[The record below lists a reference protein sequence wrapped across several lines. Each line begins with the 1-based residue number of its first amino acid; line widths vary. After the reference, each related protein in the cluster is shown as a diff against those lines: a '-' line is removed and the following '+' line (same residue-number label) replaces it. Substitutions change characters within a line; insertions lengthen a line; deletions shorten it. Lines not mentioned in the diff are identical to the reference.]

1 MIKRVE
7 IQNFQSHKN
16 TVLEFVPGTNVI
28 IGESDAGKSTIFR
41 AINWVITNRPLG
53 DTFRSDWGGDTRVT
67 IYTAEGDV
75 IERIKTATRNV
86 YIVNGK
92 ALTAFGS
99 EVPEQVS
106 EILRMDE
113 ANIQSQM
120 DVPFLLAVSPGE
132 AARLLNKA
140 ASIDDIDYTISNL
153 RGEYQ
158 KISNNIKFNEG
169 KLKDYEKQ
177 IKHYDN
183 LPELE
188 EKLGRVEEVEK
199 ELEKHEQ
206 KLGKLTQLVAEVIR
220 IHSELEKTKNIQQ
233 ITQKFE
239 QILSGYNDYEEQRKR
254 LDKLEQVAHKVKIRK
269 AYLKSTQY
277 IDDCFT
283 LVQKTY
289 YEEYQKYQTK
299 QQTLFKLKRIVGNM
313 TTLNQSIQR
322 IEREISQLEKEFR
335 KLCPDECPLCGSKI
349 RK

>member
-1 MIKRVE
+1 MITKAE
-7 IQNFQSHKN
+7 IWNFQSHKH

-28 IGESDAGKSTIFR
+28 IGESDAGKSAIFR

-53 DTFRSDWGGDTRVT
+53 DTFRSDWGGDTRVV
-67 IYTAEGDV
+67 IYTSEGDV
-75 IERIKTATRNV
+75 IERIKTASRNV
-86 YIVNGK
+86 YVINGK

-99 EVPEQVS
+99 EVPEQVT

-120 DVPFLLAVSPGE
+120 DVPFLLAVSSGE

-169 KLKDYEKQ
+169 KLKDYEEK
-177 IKHYDN
+177 IKEYDN
-183 LPELE
+183 IPILE
-188 EKLGRVEEVEK
+188 EKLERVENTEK
-199 ELEKHEQ
+199 ELEKQEQ
-206 KLGKLTQLVAEVIR
+206 RLLKLSQLVSDIRR
-220 IHSELEKTKNIQQ
+220 IHTELEKTKNIQQ
-233 ITQKFE
+233 IAQKFE
-239 QILSGYNDYEEQRKR
+239 QILSRYKEYEEQRKR
-254 LDKLEQVAHKVKIRK
+254 LDKLEQFAHKVKIRK
-269 AYLKSTQY
+269 AYLESTQY

-289 YEEYQKYQTK
+289 DEYQKYQTK
-299 QQTLFKLKRIVGNM
+299 QQTFTKLKRLIGSVIA
-313 TTLNQSIQR
+313 LNQFIQR
-322 IEREISQLEKEFR
+322 IEREVSLLEEEFR
-335 KLCPDECPLCGSKI
+335 KLCPEECPLCGARI

>member
-1 MIKRVE
+1 MIIKVE
-7 IQNFQSHKN
+7 IENFQSHKN
-16 TVLEFVPGTNVI
+16 TVLEFVPGTNVV
-28 IGESDAGKSTIFR
+28 IGESDAGKSAIFR
-41 AINWVITNRPLG
+41 AINWAITNRPLG
-53 DTFRSDWGGDTRVT
+53 DGFRSDWGGDTRVA

-86 YIVNGK
+86 YIINEK
-92 ALTAFGS
+92 PLTAFGS

-158 KISNNIKFNEG
+158 KVSNNIKFNEG

-177 IKHYDN
+177 IKQYDN

-188 EKLGRVEEVEK
+188 EKLERVEEAEK

-206 KLGKLTQLVAEVIR
+206 KLVKLTQLVAEVIR
-220 IHSELEKTKNIQQ
+220 IHTELEKTKNIQQ
-233 ITQKFE
+233 IAQKFE
-239 QILSGYNDYEEQRKR
+239 QILSRYNQYEEQRKR
-254 LDKLEQVAHKVKIRK
+254 LDKLEQIAQKVKVRQE
-269 AYLKSTQY
+269 YLKSTQY
-277 IDDCFT
+277 VEDSIA
-283 LVQKTY
+283 LVQKVY
-289 YEEYQKYQTK
+289 DEYQECQTK
-299 QQTLFKLKRIVGNM
+299 QQTFVKLKRLIGSV
-313 TTLNQSIQR
+313 TSLNQSIQR

-335 KLCPDECPLCGSKI
+335 KLCPNECPLCGAKI

>member
-1 MIKRVE
+1 MIKKVE
-7 IQNFQSHKN
+7 IENFQSHKK
-16 TVLEFVPGTNVI
+16 TILEFVPGTNVI
-28 IGESDAGKSTIFR
+28 IGESDAGKSAIFR
-41 AINWVITNRPLG
+41 AINWAITNRPLG
-53 DTFRSDWGGDTRVT
+53 DGFRSDWGGDTRVA

-86 YIVNGK
+86 YIINEK
-92 ALTAFGS
+92 PLTAFGS

-158 KISNNIKFNEG
+158 KVSNNIKFNEG

-177 IKHYDN
+177 IKQYDN

-188 EKLGRVEEVEK
+188 EKLERVEEAEK

-206 KLGKLTQLVAEVIR
+206 KLVKLTQLVAEVIR
-220 IHSELEKTKNIQQ
+220 IHTELEKTKNIQQ
-233 ITQKFE
+233 IEQKFE
-239 QILSGYNDYEEQRKR
+239 QILSRYNQYEEQRKR
-254 LDKLEQVAHKVKIRK
+254 LDKLEQIAQKVKVRQE
-269 AYLKSTQY
+269 YLKSTQY
-277 IDDCFT
+277 VEDSIA
-283 LVQKTY
+283 LVQKVY
-289 YEEYQKYQTK
+289 DEYREYQTK
-299 QQTLFKLKRIVGNM
+299 QQTFVKLKRLIGSVAA
-313 TTLNQSIQR
+313 LNQSIQR

-335 KLCPDECPLCGSKI
+335 KLRPNECPLCGAKI

>member
-1 MIKRVE
+1 MIKKVE
-7 IQNFQSHKN
+7 IENFQSHKN
-16 TVLEFVPGTNVI
+16 TVLEFVPGTNVV
-28 IGESDAGKSTIFR
+28 IGESDAGKSAIFR
-41 AINWVITNRPLG
+41 AINWAITNRPLG
-53 DTFRSDWGGDTRVT
+53 DGFRSDWGGDTRVA

-86 YIVNGK
+86 YVINGK
-92 ALTAFGS
+92 PLTAFGS
-99 EVPEQVS
+99 EVPEQVT

-120 DVPFLLAVSPGE
+120 DVPFLVAVSPGE

-158 KISNNIKFNEG
+158 NVSNNIKFNEG

-177 IKHYDN
+177 IKQYDN
-183 LPELE
+183 LLELE
-188 EKLGRVEEVEK
+188 EKLERVEEAEK

-206 KLGKLTQLVAEVIR
+206 KLVKLTQLVAEVIR
-220 IHSELEKTKNIQQ
+220 IHTELEKAKNIQQ
-233 ITQKFE
+233 IAQKFE
-239 QILSGYNDYEEQRKR
+239 QILSRYKEYEEQRKR

-277 IDDCFT
+277 IDDCST
-283 LVQKTY
+283 LLQKIY
-289 YEEYQKYQTK
+289 DEYQKYQTK
-299 QQTLFKLKRIVGNM
+299 QQTLSNLKRLIGSVIA
-313 TTLNQSIQR
+313 LNQSIQR
-322 IEREISQLEKEFR
+322 IEREISLLEKEFR
-335 KLCPDECPLCGSKI
+335 KLCPDECPLCGAKI

>member
-16 TVLEFVPGTNVI
+16 TLLEFVPGTNVI
-28 IGESDAGKSTIFR
+28 IGESDAGKSAIFR

-53 DTFRSDWGGDTRVT
+53 DTFRSDWGGDTRVA

-75 IERIKTATRNV
+75 IERIKTSTRNV
-86 YIVNGK
+86 YVINGK
-92 ALTAFGS
+92 PLTAFGS

-169 KLKDYEKQ
+169 KLKDYEEK
-177 IKHYDN
+177 IKEYDN
-183 LPELE
+183 IPILE
-188 EKLGRVEEVEK
+188 GKLEQLEDAEK
-199 ELEKHEQ
+199 EREKYEQ
-206 KLGKLTQLVAEVIR
+206 KLGKLTQLVAGVIR
-220 IHSELEKTKNIQQ
+220 IHTELEKTKNIQQ

-239 QILSGYNDYEEQRKR
+239 QILSEYNDYEEQRKR
-254 LDKLEQVAHKVKIRK
+254 LDKLEQIAQKVKARRE
-269 AYLKSTQY
+269 YLKSTQY
-277 IDDCFT
+277 VEDCIA
-283 LVQKTY
+283 LVQKAY
-289 YEEYQKYQTK
+289 DEYREYQTK
-299 QQTLFKLKRIVGNM
+299 QQTLFKLKHIVGNM

-322 IEREISQLEKEFR
+322 IDREISQLEKEFR
-335 KLCPDECPLCGSKI
+335 KLCPDECPLCGAKI

>member
-1 MIKRVE
+1 MIKKVE

-16 TVLEFVPGTNVI
+16 TALEFVPGTNVV
-28 IGESDAGKSTIFR
+28 IGESDAGKSAIFR

-53 DTFRSDWGGDTRVT
+53 DTFRSDWGGDTRVV

-86 YIVNGK
+86 YVINGK
-92 ALTAFGS
+92 PLTAFCS

-106 EILRMDE
+106 EILRMDK

-177 IKHYDN
+177 IKQYDN

-188 EKLGRVEEVEK
+188 EKLEGIEEAEK
-199 ELEKHEQ
+199 EMEKHEQ
-206 KLGKLTQLVAEVIR
+206 KLDKLTQLVTEVIR
-220 IHSELEKTKNIQQ
+220 IHTELEKTKNIQQ
-233 ITQKFE
+233 IAQKFE
-239 QILSGYNDYEEQRKR
+239 QILSRYKEYEEQRKR
-254 LDKLEQVAHKVKIRK
+254 LDKLEQFAHKVKIRK

-289 YEEYQKYQTK
+289 DEYQKYQTK
-299 QQTLFKLKRIVGNM
+299 QQTFDKLKRLIGSVIA
-313 TTLNQSIQR
+313 LNQSIQR
-322 IEREISQLEKEFR
+322 IEQEISLLGKEFKR
-335 KLCPDECPLCGSKI
+335 LCPEECPLCGARI

>member
-1 MIKRVE
+1 MITKAE
-7 IQNFQSHKN
+7 IWNFQSHKH

-86 YIVNGK
+86 YVINGK
-92 ALTAFGS
+92 PLTAFGS

-153 RGEYQ
+153 RVEYQ

-169 KLKDYEKQ
+169 KLKDYEEQ
-177 IKHYDN
+177 IKEYDN

-188 EKLGRVEEVEK
+188 EKLGRVEEAEK
-199 ELEKHEQ
+199 ELGKHEQ
-206 KLGKLTQLVAEVIR
+206 KLAKLTQLVAGVIR

-289 YEEYQKYQTK
+289 EEYQKYQTK
-299 QQTLFKLKRIVGNM
+299 QQALAKLKRLIGSV
-313 TTLNQSIQR
+313 TALNQSIQR
-322 IEREISQLEKEFR
+322 IEREISQLEKEFG
-335 KLCPDECPLCGSKI
+335 KLRLDECPLCGAKI

>member
-1 MIKRVE
+1 MIKKVE

-16 TVLEFVPGTNVI
+16 TELEFVPGTNVV
-28 IGESDAGKSTIFR
+28 IGESDAGKSAIFR

-53 DTFRSDWGGDTRVT
+53 DGFRSDWGGDTRVV

-169 KLKDYEKQ
+169 KLKDYEEK
-177 IKHYDN
+177 IKEYDN
-183 LPELE
+183 IPILE
-188 EKLGRVEEVEK
+188 GKLEQLEDAEK
-199 ELEKHEQ
+199 EREKYEQ
-206 KLGKLTQLVAEVIR
+206 KLGKLTQLVAGVIR
-220 IHSELEKTKNIQQ
+220 IHTELEKTKNIQQ

-239 QILSGYNDYEEQRKR
+239 QILSEYNDYEEQRKR
-254 LDKLEQVAHKVKIRK
+254 LDKLEQIAQKVKARRE
-269 AYLKSTQY
+269 YLKSTQY
-277 IDDCFT
+277 VEDCIA
-283 LVQKTY
+283 LVQKAY
-289 YEEYQKYQTK
+289 DEYREYQTK
-299 QQTLFKLKRIVGNM
+299 QQTLFKLKHIVGNM

-322 IEREISQLEKEFR
+322 IDREISQLEKEFR
-335 KLCPDECPLCGSKI
+335 KLCPDECPLCGAKI

>member
-1 MIKRVE
+1 MIKKVE

-16 TVLEFVPGTNVI
+16 TVLEFVPGTNVV
-28 IGESDAGKSTIFR
+28 IGESDAGKSAIFR

-53 DTFRSDWGGDTRVT
+53 DGFRSDWGGDTRVA
-67 IYTAEGDV
+67 IYTTEGDV
-75 IERIKTATRNV
+75 IERIKSSTKNL
-86 YIVNGK
+86 YIVNGNP
-92 ALTAFGS
+92 LTAFGS
-99 EVPEQVS
+99 EVPEQVT

-158 KISNNIKFNEG
+158 KVSNNIKFNEG

-177 IKHYDN
+177 IKQYDN
-183 LPELE
+183 LLELE
-188 EKLGRVEEVEK
+188 EKLERVEEAEK

-206 KLGKLTQLVAEVIR
+206 KLAKLTQLVAGVIR
-220 IHSELEKTKNIQQ
+220 IHTELEKTKNIQQ
-233 ITQKFE
+233 IAQKFE
-239 QILSGYNDYEEQRKR
+239 QILSGYNDYEEQRQR
-254 LDKLEQVAHKVKIRK
+254 LDKLEQIAQKVKVRQE
-269 AYLKSTQY
+269 YLKSTQY
-277 IDDCFT
+277 VEDSIA

-289 YEEYQKYQTK
+289 DEYQKYQTK
-299 QQTLFKLKRIVGNM
+299 QQTFVKLKHLIGSVAA
-313 TTLNQSIQR
+313 LNQSVQR
-322 IEREISQLEKEFR
+322 IEREIFQLEKEFR
-335 KLCPDECPLCGSKI
+335 KLCPDECPLCGAKI

>member
-1 MIKRVE
+1 MIKKVE
-7 IQNFQSHKN
+7 IENFQSHKK
-16 TVLEFVPGTNVI
+16 TILEFVPGTNVI
-28 IGESDAGKSTIFR
+28 IGESDAGKSAIFR
-41 AINWVITNRPLG
+41 AINWAITNRPLG
-53 DTFRSDWGGDTRVT
+53 DGFRSDWGGDTRVA

-86 YIVNGK
+86 YIINEK
-92 ALTAFGS
+92 PLTAFGS

-158 KISNNIKFNEG
+158 KVSNNIKFNEG

-177 IKHYDN
+177 IEQYDN

-188 EKLGRVEEVEK
+188 EKLERVEEAEK

-206 KLGKLTQLVAEVIR
+206 KLVKLTQLVAEVIR
-220 IHSELEKTKNIQQ
+220 IHTELEKTKNIQQ
-233 ITQKFE
+233 IEQKFE
-239 QILSGYNDYEEQRKR
+239 QILSRYNQYEEQRKR
-254 LDKLEQVAHKVKIRK
+254 LDKLEQIAQKVKVRQE
-269 AYLKSTQY
+269 YLKSTQY
-277 IDDCFT
+277 VEDSIA
-283 LVQKTY
+283 LVQKVY
-289 YEEYQKYQTK
+289 DEYQECQTK
-299 QQTLFKLKRIVGNM
+299 QQTFVKLKRLIGSV
-313 TTLNQSIQR
+313 TSLNQSIQR

-335 KLCPDECPLCGSKI
+335 KLRPNECPLCGAKI

>member
-1 MIKRVE
+1 MIKKVE
-7 IQNFQSHKN
+7 IENFQSHKK
-16 TVLEFVPGTNVI
+16 TILEFVPGTNVI
-28 IGESDAGKSTIFR
+28 IGESDAGKSAIFR
-41 AINWVITNRPLG
+41 AINWAITNRPLG
-53 DTFRSDWGGDTRVT
+53 DGFRSDWGGDTRVA

-86 YIVNGK
+86 YIINEK
-92 ALTAFGS
+92 PLTAFGS

-140 ASIDDIDYTISNL
+140 ASIDDIDYTLSNL

-158 KISNNIKFNEG
+158 KVSNNIKFNEG

-177 IKHYDN
+177 IKQYDN

-188 EKLGRVEEVEK
+188 EKLGRVEDAEK

-206 KLGKLTQLVAEVIR
+206 KLDKLTQLVAGVIR
-220 IHSELEKTKNIQQ
+220 IHTELEKTKNIQQ
-233 ITQKFE
+233 MIQKFE
-239 QILSGYNDYEEQRKR
+239 QILSGYNDYEEQRKW
-254 LDKLEQVAHKVKIRK
+254 LDKLEQIAQKVKVRQE
-269 AYLKSTQY
+269 YLKSTQY
-277 IDDCFT
+277 VEDSIA
-283 LVQKTY
+283 LVQKVY
-289 YEEYQKYQTK
+289 DEYREYQTK
-299 QQTLFKLKRIVGNM
+299 QQTFVKLKRLIGSV
-313 TTLNQSIQR
+313 TSLNQSIQR
-322 IEREISQLEKEFR
+322 IEWEISQLEKEFR
-335 KLCPDECPLCGSKI
+335 KLCPDECPLCGAKI

>member
-1 MIKRVE
+1 MIKKVE
-7 IQNFQSHKN
+7 IENFQSHKK
-16 TVLEFVPGTNVI
+16 TILEFVPGTNVI
-28 IGESDAGKSTIFR
+28 IGESDAGKSAIFR
-41 AINWVITNRPLG
+41 AINWAITNRPLG
-53 DTFRSDWGGDTRVT
+53 DGFRSDWGGDTRVA

-86 YIVNGK
+86 YIINEK
-92 ALTAFGS
+92 PLTAFGS

-158 KISNNIKFNEG
+158 KVSNNIKFNEG

-177 IKHYDN
+177 IEQYDN

-188 EKLGRVEEVEK
+188 EKLERVEEAEK

-206 KLGKLTQLVAEVIR
+206 KLVKLTQLVAEVIR
-220 IHSELEKTKNIQQ
+220 IHTELEKTKNIQQ
-233 ITQKFE
+233 IEQKFE
-239 QILSGYNDYEEQRKR
+239 QILSRYNQYEEQRKR
-254 LDKLEQVAHKVKIRK
+254 LDKLEQIAQKVKVRQE
-269 AYLKSTQY
+269 YLKSTQY
-277 IDDCFT
+277 VEDSIA
-283 LVQKTY
+283 LVQKVY
-289 YEEYQKYQTK
+289 DEYREYQTK
-299 QQTLFKLKRIVGNM
+299 QQTFVKLKRLIGSVAA
-313 TTLNQSIQR
+313 LNQSIQR

-335 KLCPDECPLCGSKI
+335 KLRPNECPLCGAKI

>member
-1 MIKRVE
+1 MIKKVE
-7 IQNFQSHKN
+7 IENFQSHKK
-16 TVLEFVPGTNVI
+16 TILEFVPGTNVI
-28 IGESDAGKSTIFR
+28 IGESDAGKSAIFR
-41 AINWVITNRPLG
+41 AINWAITNRPLG
-53 DTFRSDWGGDTRVT
+53 DGFRSDWGGDTRVA

-86 YIVNGK
+86 YIINEK
-92 ALTAFGS
+92 PLTAFGS

-158 KISNNIKFNEG
+158 KVSNNIKFNEG

-177 IKHYDN
+177 IEQYDN

-188 EKLGRVEEVEK
+188 EKLERVEEAEK

-206 KLGKLTQLVAEVIR
+206 KLVKLTQLVAEVIR
-220 IHSELEKTKNIQQ
+220 IHTELEKTKNIQQ
-233 ITQKFE
+233 IEQKFE
-239 QILSGYNDYEEQRKR
+239 QILSRYNQYEEQRKR
-254 LDKLEQVAHKVKIRK
+254 LDKLEQIAQKVKVRQE
-269 AYLKSTQY
+269 YLKSTQY
-277 IDDCFT
+277 VEDSIA
-283 LVQKTY
+283 LVQKVY
-289 YEEYQKYQTK
+289 DEYREYQTK
-299 QQTLFKLKRIVGNM
+299 QQTFVKLKRLIGSV
-313 TTLNQSIQR
+313 TSLNQSIQR

-335 KLCPDECPLCGSKI
+335 KLRPNECPLCGAKI

>member
-1 MIKRVE
+1 
-7 IQNFQSHKN
+7 
-16 TVLEFVPGTNVI
+16 
-28 IGESDAGKSTIFR
+28 
-41 AINWVITNRPLG
+41 
-53 DTFRSDWGGDTRVT
+53 
-67 IYTAEGDV
+67 DV

-153 RGEYQ
+153 RSEYQ

-177 IKHYDN
+177 IKQYDN

-188 EKLGRVEEVEK
+188 EKLER
-199 ELEKHEQ
+199 
-206 KLGKLTQLVAEVIR
+206 AE
-220 IHSELEKTKNIQQ
+220 
-233 ITQKFE
+233 
-239 QILSGYNDYEEQRKR
+239 
-254 LDKLEQVAHKVKIRK
+254 
-269 AYLKSTQY
+269 
-277 IDDCFT
+277 
-283 LVQKTY
+283 
-289 YEEYQKYQTK
+289 
-299 QQTLFKLKRIVGNM
+299 
-313 TTLNQSIQR
+313 
-322 IEREISQLEKEFR
+322 
-335 KLCPDECPLCGSKI
+335 
-349 RK
+349 

>member
-1 MIKRVE
+1 
-7 IQNFQSHKN
+7 
-16 TVLEFVPGTNVI
+16 
-28 IGESDAGKSTIFR
+28 
-41 AINWVITNRPLG
+41 LG
-53 DTFRSDWGGDTRVT
+53 DTFRSDWGGDTRVA
-67 IYTAEGDV
+67 IYTSEGDV
-75 IERIKTATRNV
+75 IERIKSSTKNL

-92 ALTAFGS
+92 PLTAFGS

-158 KISNNIKFNEG
+158 KISNNVKFNEG
-169 KLKDYEKQ
+169 KLKDYQTQ
-177 IKHYDN
+177 IKQYDN
-183 LPELE
+183 LPGLE
-188 EKLGRVEEVEK
+188 EKLEQLEEAEK
-199 ELEKHEQ
+199 ELERRQQRLE
-206 KLGKLTQLVAEVIR
+206 KLTELVAGAKR
-220 IHSELEKTKNIQQ
+220 IQIELEKTKNIQQ
-233 ITQKFE
+233 IAQKFE
-239 QILSGYNDYEEQRKR
+239 QILSRYNQYEEQRKR

-283 LVQKTY
+283 LVQKSY
-289 YEEYQKYQTK
+289 DEYQKYQIK
-299 QQTLFKLKRIVGNM
+299 QQTLAKLKRLIGSV
-313 TTLNQSIQR
+313 TALNQSIQR
-322 IEREISQLEKEFR
+322 IEWEISQLEKEFR
-335 KLCPDECPLCGSKI
+335 KLCPDECPLCGAKI

>member
-1 MIKRVE
+1 MIIKVE
-7 IQNFQSHKN
+7 IENFQSHKN
-16 TVLEFVPGTNVI
+16 TVLEFVPGTNVV
-28 IGESDAGKSTIFR
+28 IGESDAGKSAIFR
-41 AINWVITNRPLG
+41 AINWAITNRPLG
-53 DTFRSDWGGDTRVT
+53 DTFRSDWGGDTRVA
-67 IYTAEGDV
+67 IYTSEGDV
-75 IERIKTATRNV
+75 IERIKSSTKNL

-92 ALTAFGS
+92 PLTAFGS

-158 KISNNIKFNEG
+158 KISNNVKFNEG
-169 KLKDYEKQ
+169 KLKDYQTQ
-177 IKHYDN
+177 IKQYDN
-183 LPELE
+183 LPGLE
-188 EKLGRVEEVEK
+188 EKLEQLEEAEK
-199 ELEKHEQ
+199 ELERRQQRLE
-206 KLGKLTQLVAEVIR
+206 KLTELVAGAKR
-220 IHSELEKTKNIQQ
+220 IQIELEKTKNIQQ
-233 ITQKFE
+233 IAQKFE
-239 QILSGYNDYEEQRKR
+239 QILSRYNQYEEQRKR
-254 LDKLEQVAHKVKIRK
+254 LDKLEQVTHKVKIRK

-289 YEEYQKYQTK
+289 DEYQKYQTK
-299 QQTLFKLKRIVGNM
+299 QQTLAKLKRLIGSV
-313 TTLNQSIQR
+313 TALNQSIQR
-322 IEREISQLEKEFR
+322 IEWEISQLEKEFR
-335 KLCPDECPLCGSKI
+335 KLCPDECPLCGAKI

>member
-1 MIKRVE
+1 MIIKVE
-7 IQNFQSHKN
+7 IENFQSHKN
-16 TVLEFVPGTNVI
+16 TVLEFVPGTNVV
-28 IGESDAGKSTIFR
+28 IGESDAGKSAIFR

-53 DTFRSDWGGDTRVT
+53 DTFRSDWGGDTRVA

-86 YIVNGK
+86 YTVNGK

-99 EVPEQVS
+99 DVPEQVS

-158 KISNNIKFNEG
+158 KVSNNIKFNEG

-177 IKHYDN
+177 IKQYDN

-188 EKLGRVEEVEK
+188 EKLERVEEAEK

-206 KLGKLTQLVAEVIR
+206 KLAKLTQLVAEVIR
-220 IHSELEKTKNIQQ
+220 IYTELEKTKNIRQM
-233 ITQKFE
+233 IQKFE
-239 QILSGYNDYEEQRKR
+239 QILSRYKEYEEQRK
-254 LDKLEQVAHKVKIRK
+254 
-269 AYLKSTQY
+269 
-277 IDDCFT
+277 
-283 LVQKTY
+283 
-289 YEEYQKYQTK
+289 
-299 QQTLFKLKRIVGNM
+299 
-313 TTLNQSIQR
+313 
-322 IEREISQLEKEFR
+322 
-335 KLCPDECPLCGSKI
+335 
-349 RK
+349 

>member
-1 MIKRVE
+1 MIKKVE
-7 IQNFQSHKN
+7 IENFQSHKK
-16 TVLEFVPGTNVI
+16 TILEFVPGTNVI
-28 IGESDAGKSTIFR
+28 IGESDAGKSAIFR
-41 AINWVITNRPLG
+41 AINWAITNRPLG
-53 DTFRSDWGGDTRVT
+53 DGFRSDWGGDTRVA

-86 YIVNGK
+86 YIINEK
-92 ALTAFGS
+92 PLTAFGS

-158 KISNNIKFNEG
+158 KVSNNIKFDEG

-177 IKHYDN
+177 IEQYDN

-188 EKLGRVEEVEK
+188 EKLERVEEAEK
-199 ELEKHEQ
+199 ELEKYEQ
-206 KLGKLTQLVAEVIR
+206 KLAKLTQLVAGVIR
-220 IHSELEKTKNIQQ
+220 IHTELEKTKNIQQ
-233 ITQKFE
+233 IAQKFE
-239 QILSGYNDYEEQRKR
+239 QILSRYKEYEEQKKW

-277 IDDCFT
+277 IDDCST

-289 YEEYQKYQTK
+289 DEYQKYQTK
-299 QQTLFKLKRIVGNM
+299 QQTLFNLKRLIGSITNL
-313 TTLNQSIQR
+313 TQSIVSIPHR
-322 IEREISQLEKEFR
+322 YAENWALA
-335 KLCPDECPLCGSKI
+335 P
-349 RK
+349 

>member
-1 MIKRVE
+1 MITKAE
-7 IQNFQSHKN
+7 IWNFQSHKH

-28 IGESDAGKSTIFR
+28 IGESDAGKSAIFR

-53 DTFRSDWGGDTRVT
+53 DGFRSDWGGDTRVV

-86 YIVNGK
+86 YVINGK
-92 ALTAFGS
+92 PLTAFGS

-153 RGEYQ
+153 RSEYQ
-158 KISNNIKFNEG
+158 KVSNNIKFNEG
-169 KLKDYEKQ
+169 KLKDYEEK
-177 IKHYDN
+177 IKEYDN
-183 LPELE
+183 IPILEGKLEQLE
-188 EKLGRVEEVEK
+188 EAEK

-206 KLGKLTQLVAEVIR
+206 KLGKLTQLVAGVIR

-254 LDKLEQVAHKVKIRK
+254 LDKLEQVAHKVKARRE
-269 AYLKSTQY
+269 YLKSTQY
-277 IDDCFT
+277 VEDCIA
-283 LVQKTY
+283 LVQKVY
-289 YEEYQKYQTK
+289 DEYWEYQTK
-299 QQTLFKLKRIVGNM
+299 QQTLFHLKRIVGNM
-313 TTLNQSIQR
+313 TTLNQSIRR

>member
-1 MIKRVE
+1 MIKKVE

-16 TVLEFVPGTNVI
+16 TVLEFVPGTNVV
-28 IGESDAGKSTIFR
+28 IGESDAGKSAIFR

-53 DTFRSDWGGDTRVT
+53 DAFRSDWGGDTRVA

-75 IERIKTATRNV
+75 IERIKTATKNL

-92 ALTAFGS
+92 PLTAFGS

-153 RGEYQ
+153 RSEYQ

-169 KLKDYEKQ
+169 KLKDYEEK
-177 IKHYDN
+177 IKEYDN
-183 LPELE
+183 IPILE
-188 EKLGRVEEVEK
+188 EKLERVENTEK
-199 ELEKHEQ
+199 ELEKQEQ
-206 KLGKLTQLVAEVIR
+206 RLAKLIQLVSGVRQIYT
-220 IHSELEKTKNIQQ
+220 ELERTKNIQQ

-239 QILSGYNDYEEQRKR
+239 QILSRYNDYEEQRKQ
-254 LDKLEQVAHKVKIRK
+254 LDKLEQIAQKVKARRE
-269 AYLKSTQY
+269 YLKSTQY

-283 LVQKTY
+283 LAQKTY
-289 YEEYQKYQTK
+289 DEYQKYQTK
-299 QQTLFKLKRIVGNM
+299 QQTLSNLKRLIGTITNL
-313 TTLNQSIQR
+313 TQSIQR

-335 KLCPDECPLCGSKI
+335 KLCPDECPLCGAKI

>member
-1 MIKRVE
+1 MIKKVE
-7 IQNFQSHKN
+7 IENFQSHKK
-16 TVLEFVPGTNVI
+16 TILEFVPGTNVI
-28 IGESDAGKSTIFR
+28 IGESDAGKSAIFR

-53 DTFRSDWGGDTRVT
+53 DGFRSDWGGDTRVA

-75 IERIKTATRNV
+75 IERIKTATKNV
-86 YIVNGK
+86 YVVNGK

-99 EVPEQVS
+99 DVPQQVN
-106 EILRMDE
+106 EILQMDE

-140 ASIDDIDYTISNL
+140 ASIDDIDYTLSNL

-169 KLKDYEKQ
+169 KLKDYETQ
-177 IKHYDN
+177 IKQYDN

-188 EKLGRVEEVEK
+188 EKLERVEEAEK

-206 KLGKLTQLVAEVIR
+206 KLAKLTQLVAGVIR
-220 IHSELEKTKNIQQ
+220 IHTELEKTKNIQQ
-233 ITQKFE
+233 IAQKFE
-239 QILSGYNDYEEQRKR
+239 QILSRYNDYEEQRKR

-269 AYLKSTQY
+269 AYLRSIQY
-277 IDDCFT
+277 IDECFT
-283 LVQKTY
+283 SIQKT

-299 QQTLFKLKRIVGNM
+299 QQTLAKLKRLIRSVIA
-313 TTLNQSIQR
+313 LNQSIQR
-322 IEREISQLEKEFR
+322 IEREISLLEKKFR
-335 KLCPDECPLCGSKI
+335 KLCPEECPLCGAKI
-349 RK
+349 KK

>member
-1 MIKRVE
+1 MIKKVE
-7 IQNFQSHKN
+7 IENFQSHKK
-16 TVLEFVPGTNVI
+16 TILEFVPGTNVI
-28 IGESDAGKSTIFR
+28 IGESDAGKSAIFR
-41 AINWVITNRPLG
+41 AINWAITNRPLG
-53 DTFRSDWGGDTRVT
+53 DGFRSDWGGDTRVA

-86 YIVNGK
+86 YIINGK
-92 ALTAFGS
+92 PLTAFGS

-177 IKHYDN
+177 IKQYDN

-188 EKLGRVEEVEK
+188 EKLERVEEAEK

-206 KLGKLTQLVAEVIR
+206 KLAKLTQLVAGVIR
-220 IHSELEKTKNIQQ
+220 IHTELEKTKNIQQ
-233 ITQKFE
+233 IAQKFE
-239 QILSGYNDYEEQRKR
+239 QILSRYNQYEEQRKR
-254 LDKLEQVAHKVKIRK
+254 LDKLEQIAQKVKARRE
-269 AYLKSTQY
+269 YLKSTQY
-277 IDDCFT
+277 VEDCVA
-283 LVQKTY
+283 LVQKVY
-289 YEEYQKYQTK
+289 DEYREYQTK
-299 QQTLFKLKRIVGNM
+299 QQTLSNLKRLIGSV
-313 TTLNQSIQR
+313 TSLNQSIQR

-335 KLCPDECPLCGSKI
+335 KLCPEECPLCGAKI

>member
-16 TVLEFVPGTNVI
+16 TVLEFVPGTNVV
-28 IGESDAGKSTIFR
+28 IGESDAGKSAIFR

-53 DTFRSDWGGDTRVT
+53 DAFRSDWGGETRVA

-75 IERIKTATRNV
+75 IERIKSSTKNL

-92 ALTAFGS
+92 PLTAFGS

-106 EILRMDE
+106 EILRMDK

-158 KISNNIKFNEG
+158 KVSNNIKFNEG
-169 KLKDYEKQ
+169 KLKDYEEK
-177 IKHYDN
+177 IKEYDN
-183 LPELE
+183 IPILEGKLEQLE
-188 EKLGRVEEVEK
+188 EAEK

-206 KLGKLTQLVAEVIR
+206 KLAKLTQLVAGVIR
-220 IHSELEKTKNIQQ
+220 IHTELEKTKNIQQ
-233 ITQKFE
+233 IAQKFE
-239 QILSGYNDYEEQRKR
+239 RILSRYKEYEEQKKW
-254 LDKLEQVAHKVKIRK
+254 LEKLEQVAHKVKIRK
-269 AYLKSTQY
+269 AYLKSNQY

-283 LVQKTY
+283 LVQKTDD
-289 YEEYQKYQTK
+289 EYQKYQTK
-299 QQTLFKLKRIVGNM
+299 QQTLAKLKRLIGSV
-313 TTLNQSIQR
+313 TSLNQSIQR
-322 IEREISQLEKEFR
+322 IEREISQSEKEFR
-335 KLCPDECPLCGSKI
+335 KLCPDECPLCGAKI
-349 RK
+349 SRK

>member
-16 TVLEFVPGTNVI
+16 TLLEFVPGTNVI
-28 IGESDAGKSTIFR
+28 IGESDAGKSAIFR

-53 DTFRSDWGGDTRVT
+53 DTFRSDWGGDTRVA

-75 IERIKTATRNV
+75 IERIKTSTRNV
-86 YIVNGK
+86 YVINGK
-92 ALTAFGS
+92 PLTAFGS

-140 ASIDDIDYTISNL
+140 ASIDDIDYTLSNL
-153 RGEYQ
+153 RSEYQ

-169 KLKDYEKQ
+169 KLKDYEEE
-177 IKHYDN
+177 IKEYDN
-183 LPELE
+183 IPILE
-188 EKLGRVEEVEK
+188 EKLERVENTEK
-199 ELEKHEQ
+199 ELEKQEQ
-206 KLGKLTQLVAEVIR
+206 RLVKLTQLVVEVIR
-220 IHSELEKTKNIQQ
+220 IQTELEKTKNIQQ
-233 ITQKFE
+233 MIQKFE
-239 QILSGYNDYEEQRKR
+239 QILSGYNDYKEQRKR
-254 LDKLEQVAHKVKIRK
+254 LDKLEQIAQKVKIRRE
-269 AYLKSTQY
+269 YLKSTQY
-277 IDDCFT
+277 VEDYIA
-283 LVQKTY
+283 LVQKVY
-289 YEEYQKYQTK
+289 DEYREYQTK

-313 TTLNQSIQR
+313 ITLNQSIQR

-335 KLCPDECPLCGSKI
+335 KFCPDECPLCGAKI

>member
-1 MIKRVE
+1 MIIKVE
-7 IQNFQSHKN
+7 IENFQSHKN
-16 TVLEFVPGTNVI
+16 TVLEFVPGTNVV
-28 IGESDAGKSTIFR
+28 IGESDAGKSAIFR

-53 DTFRSDWGGDTRVT
+53 DTFRSDWGGDTRVA

-86 YIVNGK
+86 YVINGK
-92 ALTAFGS
+92 PLTAFGS
-99 EVPEQVS
+99 EVPEQVT

-169 KLKDYEKQ
+169 KLKDYEEK
-177 IKHYDN
+177 IKEYDN
-183 LPELE
+183 IPILE
-188 EKLGRVEEVEK
+188 GKLEQLEDAEK
-199 ELEKHEQ
+199 EREKYEQ
-206 KLGKLTQLVAEVIR
+206 KLGKLTQLVAGVIR
-220 IHSELEKTKNIQQ
+220 IHTELEKTKNIQQ

-239 QILSGYNDYEEQRKR
+239 QILSEYNDYEEQRKR
-254 LDKLEQVAHKVKIRK
+254 LDKLEQIAQKVKARRE
-269 AYLKSTQY
+269 YLKSTQY
-277 IDDCFT
+277 VEDCIA
-283 LVQKTY
+283 LVQKAY
-289 YEEYQKYQTK
+289 DEYREYQTK
-299 QQTLFKLKRIVGNM
+299 QQTLFKLKHIVGNM

-322 IEREISQLEKEFR
+322 IDREISQLEKEFR
-335 KLCPDECPLCGSKI
+335 KLCPDECPLCGAKI

>member
-1 MIKRVE
+1 MIIKVE
-7 IQNFQSHKN
+7 IENFQSHKN
-16 TVLEFVPGTNVI
+16 TVLEFAPGTNVV
-28 IGESDAGKSTIFR
+28 IGESDAGKSAIFR

-53 DTFRSDWGGDTRVT
+53 DAFRSDWGGDTRVS
-67 IYTAEGDV
+67 IYTSEGDV
-75 IERIKTATRNV
+75 IERIKTASRNV
-86 YIVNGK
+86 YVINGK

-158 KISNNIKFNEG
+158 KISNNVKFNEG

-177 IKHYDN
+177 IKQYDN

-188 EKLGRVEEVEK
+188 EKLEQVEEAEK

-206 KLGKLTQLVAEVIR
+206 KLAKLSQLVSDIRR
-220 IHSELEKTKNIQQ
+220 IHTELEKTKNIQQ
-233 ITQKFE
+233 IAQKFE
-239 QILSGYNDYEEQRKR
+239 QILSRYKEYEEQRKR
-254 LDKLEQVAHKVKIRK
+254 LDRLEQFAHKVKIRK
-269 AYLKSTQY
+269 AYLESTQY

-289 YEEYQKYQTK
+289 DEYQKYQTK
-299 QQTLFKLKRIVGNM
+299 QQTFTKLKRLIGSVIA
-313 TTLNQSIQR
+313 LNQFIQR
-322 IEREISQLEKEFR
+322 IEREISLLEKEFKR
-335 KLCPDECPLCGSKI
+335 LCPEECPLCGARI

>member
-1 MIKRVE
+1 MIRKVE

-16 TVLEFVPGTNVI
+16 TVLEFILGTNVV
-28 IGESDAGKSTIFR
+28 IGESDAGKSAIFR

-53 DTFRSDWGGDTRVT
+53 DTFRSDWGGETRVA

-75 IERIKTATRNV
+75 IERIKSSTKNL

-92 ALTAFGS
+92 PLTAFGS

-106 EILRMDE
+106 EILRMDK

-158 KISNNIKFNEG
+158 KVSNNIKFNEG
-169 KLKDYEKQ
+169 KLKDYEEK
-177 IKHYDN
+177 IKEYDN
-183 LPELE
+183 IPILE
-188 EKLGRVEEVEK
+188 GKLEQLEDAEK
-199 ELEKHEQ
+199 EREKHEQ
-206 KLGKLTQLVAEVIR
+206 KLDKLTQLVAEVIR
-220 IHSELEKTKNIQQ
+220 IYTELEKTKNIRQM
-233 ITQKFE
+233 IQKFE
-239 QILSGYNDYEEQRKR
+239 QILSGYNDYKEQRKR
-254 LDKLEQVAHKVKIRK
+254 LDKLEQIAQK
-269 AYLKSTQY
+269 AKARREYLKSTQY
-277 IDDCFT
+277 VEDCIA
-283 LVQKTY
+283 LVQKVY
-289 YEEYQKYQTK
+289 DEYREYQTK

-322 IEREISQLEKEFR
+322 IDREISQLGKEFR
-335 KLCPDECPLCGSKI
+335 KLCPDECPLCGAKI

>member
-1 MIKRVE
+1 MIAKVE
-7 IQNFQSHKN
+7 IENFQSHKN
-16 TVLEFVPGTNVI
+16 TSLEFVPGTNVI
-28 IGESDAGKSTIFR
+28 IGESDAGKSVIFR

-53 DTFRSDWGGDTRVT
+53 DTFRSDWGGDTRVA

-99 EVPEQVS
+99 EVPEQVT

-153 RGEYQ
+153 RSEYQ

-169 KLKDYEKQ
+169 KLKDYEEQ
-177 IKHYDN
+177 IKQYDN

-188 EKLGRVEEVEK
+188 EKLGRVEEAEK

-206 KLGKLTQLVAEVIR
+206 KLAKLTQLVAGVIR
-220 IHSELEKTKNIQQ
+220 IHTELEKTKNIQQ
-233 ITQKFE
+233 MIQKFE
-239 QILSGYNDYEEQRKR
+239 QILSRYKEYEEQRKR
-254 LDKLEQVAHKVKIRK
+254 LDKLEQIAQKVKARRE
-269 AYLKSTQY
+269 YLKSTQY
-277 IDDCFT
+277 VEDSIA
-283 LVQKTY
+283 LVQKVY
-289 YEEYQKYQTK
+289 DEYREYQTK
-299 QQTLFKLKRIVGNM
+299 QQTFVKLKCLIGSVAA
-313 TTLNQSIQR
+313 LNQSVQR
-322 IEREISQLEKEFR
+322 IEREIFQLEKEFR
-335 KLCPDECPLCGSKI
+335 KLCPDECPLCGAKI

>member
-1 MIKRVE
+1 MIKKVE
-7 IQNFQSHKN
+7 IENFQSHKK
-16 TVLEFVPGTNVI
+16 TILEFVPGTNVI
-28 IGESDAGKSTIFR
+28 IGESDAGKSAIFR
-41 AINWVITNRPLG
+41 AINWAITNRPLG
-53 DTFRSDWGGDTRVT
+53 DGFRSDWGGDTRVA

-86 YIVNGK
+86 YIINEK
-92 ALTAFGS
+92 PLTAFGS

-158 KISNNIKFNEG
+158 KVSNNIKFNEG

-177 IKHYDN
+177 IEQYDN

-188 EKLGRVEEVEK
+188 EKLERVEEAEK

-206 KLGKLTQLVAEVIR
+206 KLVKLTQLVAEVIR
-220 IHSELEKTKNIQQ
+220 IHTELEKTKNIQQ
-233 ITQKFE
+233 IAQKFE

-254 LDKLEQVAHKVKIRK
+254 LDKLEQIAQKVKVRQE
-269 AYLKSTQY
+269 YLKSTQY
-277 IDDCFT
+277 VEDSIA
-283 LVQKTY
+283 LVQKVY
-289 YEEYQKYQTK
+289 DEYRECQTK
-299 QQTLFKLKRIVGNM
+299 QRTLSNLKRLIGSVAA
-313 TTLNQSIQR
+313 LNQSVQR

-335 KLCPDECPLCGSKI
+335 KLCPDECPLCGAKI

>member
-1 MIKRVE
+1 MIKKVE
-7 IQNFQSHKN
+7 IENFQSHKK
-16 TVLEFVPGTNVI
+16 TILEFVPGTNVI
-28 IGESDAGKSTIFR
+28 IGESDAGKSAIFR
-41 AINWVITNRPLG
+41 AINWAITNRPLG
-53 DTFRSDWGGDTRVT
+53 DGFRSDWGGDTRVA

-86 YIVNGK
+86 YIINGK
-92 ALTAFGS
+92 PLTAFGS

-158 KISNNIKFNEG
+158 KVSNNIKFNEG

-177 IKHYDN
+177 IKQYDN

-188 EKLGRVEEVEK
+188 EKLERVEEAEK

-206 KLGKLTQLVAEVIR
+206 KLAKLTQLVAEVIR
-220 IHSELEKTKNIQQ
+220 IHTELEKTKNIQQ
-233 ITQKFE
+233 IEQKFE
-239 QILSGYNDYEEQRKR
+239 QILSRYNQYEEQRKR
-254 LDKLEQVAHKVKIRK
+254 LDKLEQIAQKVKVRQE
-269 AYLKSTQY
+269 YLKSTQY
-277 IDDCFT
+277 VEDSIA
-283 LVQKTY
+283 LVQKVY
-289 YEEYQKYQTK
+289 DEYREYQTK
-299 QQTLFKLKRIVGNM
+299 QQTFVKLKRLIGSVAA
-313 TTLNQSIQR
+313 LNQSIQR

-335 KLCPDECPLCGSKI
+335 KLCPDECPLCGAKI